1 VGEGISLSG
10 DQLYKGSVQDFRKL
24 KVWQRSRVVINGVY
38 EITALFPTTERFGL
52 MAQSRRASISIAAN
66 IAEGCGR
73 YGSREFSRFVNIA
86 LGSAAEL
93 ESHLLV
99 AVFLNMTTSE
109 AVRPVI
115 TELKQVQRM
124 LASLARRLAGES
136 RPNP

>member
-1 VGEGISLSG
+1 VGEGIPLSG

-52 MAQSRRASISIAAN
+52 MAQSRCASISIAAN